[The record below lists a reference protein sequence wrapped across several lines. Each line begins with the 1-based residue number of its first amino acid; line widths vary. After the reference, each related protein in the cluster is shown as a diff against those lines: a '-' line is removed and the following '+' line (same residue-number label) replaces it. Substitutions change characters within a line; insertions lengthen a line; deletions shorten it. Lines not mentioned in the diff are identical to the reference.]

1 MESRYLAARK
11 RSPSSDAGHS
21 SSPKRHKTST
31 RDLEAL
37 LDCSQLLTQS
47 AISSRFDEIAGVFL
61 YDYDLVVCS
70 DAAETCFRLLE
81 FEFYLHKPGCHE
93 DPFVHRTAEQG
104 ELGKWYFHRAPGKGT
119 TKYRGGTRK
128 GLDLTFGDADAY
140 GGILLRSVQRPN
152 SSEVIS
158 GPSLLVDKIV
168 SLSGASDLVDLVES
182 KWAGDTSAFT
192 PRGLFLRPREDSACS
207 GHRDICRTPRVG
219 LDLSKASR
227 AVYVAKA
234 YRYIASFD
242 SPLKSKAQTFAGAVY
257 HCCYSPT
264 RPEGGIPVLASE
276 VSKSLHDPALTER
289 LVKLTALSTTVA
301 ARYLKDYLAGFDNG
315 SVESF
320 VGKKNVASSPSAY
333 LTMVGALHRSQLD
346 PKPTPLPSSS

>member
-1 MESRYLAARK
+1 MES
-11 RSPSSDAGHS
+11 SS
-21 SSPKRHKTST
+21 KKQKTST

-47 AISSRFDEIAGVFL
+47 AISSRFDEIADAL
-61 YDYDLVVCS
+61 LHDYDLVVCS
-70 DAAETCFRLLE
+70 DTSETCFRLLE
-81 FEFYLHKPGCHE
+81 LEFYLHKPGCHE

-104 ELGKWYFHRAPGKGT
+104 ELGRWYFHRAPGKGM

-140 GGILLRSVQRPN
+140 GGILLRSMKRLD

-168 SLSGASDLVDLVES
+168 ALSGAADLVDLVEK

-192 PRGLFLRPREDSACS
+192 PSGLFLRPRDDMACTEH
-207 GHRDICRTPRVG
+207 GVLCRTPRVG
-219 LDLSKASR
+219 LDLSAASR
-227 AVYVAKA
+227 AEYVAKA

-264 RPEGGIPVLASE
+264 RPEGNTPTLAE
-276 VSKSLHDPALTER
+276 VAKALHDPPLTER
-289 LVKLTALSTTVA
+289 LEKLTALSPAVV
-301 ARYLKDYLAGFDNG
+301 ARYLKDYRSGFDKG
-315 SVESF
+315 SITPF
-320 VGKKNVASSPSAY
+320 VGKKNVASSPSSY
-333 LTMVGALHRSQLD
+333 LPMMGALHRSQMD
-346 PKPTPLPSSS
+346 SSMHLPSGS

>member
-1 MESRYLAARK
+1 MKSRYFALRK
-11 RSPSSDAGHS
+11 RSASPDAGPS
-21 SSPKRHKTST
+21 SSPKRQKTST

-47 AISSRFDEIAGVFL
+47 AISSRFDEIADALLHV
-61 YDYDLVVCS
+61 YDLVVCS

-140 GGILLRSVQRPN
+140 GGILLRSVQRLG
-152 SSEVIS
+152 SAEFIS

-168 SLSGASDLVDLVES
+168 SLSGATDLVDLVEN
-182 KWAGDTSAFT
+182 KWAGDTSAST
-192 PRGLFLRPREDSACS
+192 PNGLFLRPRDDTACT
-207 GHRDICRTPRVG
+207 GHRELCRTPRVG
-219 LDLSKASR
+219 LDLSTASR
-227 AVYVAKA
+227 GEYVAKA

-242 SPLKSKAQTFAGAVY
+242 SPLKSKAQTFAGALY
-257 HCCYSPT
+257 HCCYSST
-264 RPEGGIPVLASE
+264 QLEGGTPLLASDIE
-276 VSKSLHDPALTER
+276 KGLHDPGLTQC
-289 LVKLTALSTTVA
+289 LVKLTALSSAVVM
-301 ARYLKDYLAGFDNG
+301 RYLKDYRSGFDKG
-315 SVESF
+315 SVKPF
-320 VGKKNVASSPSAY
+320 VGKKDVAASPSSY
-333 LTMVGALHRSQLD
+333 LPMMGALHHSQLD
-346 PKPTPLPSSS
+346 SSSSSSQL